1 MLVATVR
8 KGAGLE
14 TVQKGFQ
21 SQSCPCLIPVLSTG
35 RAIMPIDGAGRV
47 LEKVMGNDE
56 PQQVAGCR
64 MQSQYQTAET
74 AGDLCHALQRRR
86 PNMKEREDRNKST
99 RDFYIAYFRILGCRC
114 FLKQNPEKANDLLS
128 DMHKAFAT
136 VSAIVDCVQRAT
148 FDTMNGN
155 PERRPKLNAYKKAFS
170 DQVLMCFEK
179 TGDAFFDFNNLLA
192 MASIVADI
200 QREFILKYGI
210 TLRGCITEG
219 AFAIDDDLAF
229 GPDLVD
235 ATSMDDYLRM
245 PRIVF
250 TPMIIEELSRIRT
263 STSCHELGW
272 FYDRW
277 MDELLFGDDD
287 GNTVLNYL
295 YSIDLETLERTP
307 FFAQVSSALEG
318 KTSETCQCQCHDHN
332 GILGIE
338 CVMKEHANIIS
349 DKLGKYGVYGGVD
362 DTSDDTVR
370 RRRDV
375 HRKYQWVAKFHN
387 AVCERNGLGGECRID
402 SIAEPMVEPM
412 AGPEDEAAARDS
424 AKGSRRYCDPAY
436 GDVGSRTGAT
446 MRA

>member
-1 MLVATVR
+1 
-8 KGAGLE
+8 
-14 TVQKGFQ
+14 
-21 SQSCPCLIPVLSTG
+21 
-35 RAIMPIDGAGRV
+35 
-47 LEKVMGNDE
+47 
-56 PQQVAGCR
+56 
-64 MQSQYQTAET
+64 
-74 AGDLCHALQRRR
+74 
-86 PNMKEREDRNKST
+86 MKEWEDRNKDT

-136 VSAIVDCVQRAT
+136 VSAIVDCVQQAT
-148 FDTMNGN
+148 LDTMHGD

-235 ATSMDDYLRM
+235 ATSMEDYLRM

-250 TPMIIEELSRIRT
+250 TPMILEELSRIRT
-263 STSCHELGW
+263 STSGHELGW

-287 GNTVLNYL
+287 GNMVLNYL

-307 FFAQVSSALEG
+307 FFAQVSNALEG
-318 KTSETCQCQCHDHN
+318 KTSGTCQCQCHDHS

-349 DKLGKYGVYGGVD
+349 DKLGKYGVYGG
-362 DTSDDTVR
+362 SDDTADDMAR

-402 SIAEPMVEPM
+402 IIAEPKAEPMVEPM
-412 AGPEDEAAARDS
+412 YEPEDEAATTDS
-424 AKGSRRYCDPAY
+424 AKGSKRYYGPTY
-436 GDVGSRTGAT
+436 GDAGPHAGAT